1 MALLPNSAQLLPELL
16 AIELEYRRDSAG
28 RPLSAAELAV
38 IHPELAASLGEE
50 LRGLATLQDNRTVSP
65 TDVTLPIVPAPS
77 GAGSGG
83 VHIRCPHCQC
93 AVELLDETKLDE
105 VTCDACG
112 SSFSLVGVEDS
123 PELAGRRTV
132 GRFKLIERIGM
143 GGFGAVWRARDAEL
157 DREVAVKIP
166 RRSQLD
172 PREAE
177 LFFREARAAAQLK
190 HPHIVPVHEV
200 GRDGEA
206 IYIVSDLIRGES
218 LAEWLKARRPG
229 PRKTAELLATVADA
243 LHFAHEHGIV
253 HRDLKPSNLMIDAT
267 GAPHLMDFGL
277 AKRDVG
283 EISMTLDGQVLGTP
297 AYMSPEQAGGEVR
310 WVDRRSDLY
319 SLGVI
324 LFQMLCGELPLPR
337 QRPTANAA
345 ATDRRPAEPQK
356 PQPPHAARPGDDL
369 PEVFGTR
376 SEPPLQHWRRC
387 RRRIAPLPTR

>member
-1 MALLPNSAQLLPELL
+1 MDNPSKTAAPLGELQQIDACCDRFEAAWRLSQSAQKGQSPRLADFLDAVPPELRAQLLPELL
-16 AIELEYRRDSAG
+16 AIELEYRRDSSG

-65 TDVTLPIVPAPS
+65 ADKTLPILRTPQRSAASGSAPV
-77 GAGSGG
+77 GSGG

-93 AVELLDETKLDE
+93 AVELLEETKLDE

-112 SSFSLVGVEDS
+112 SSFSLVGAEDS

-166 RRSQLD
+166 RRGQLD

-243 LHFAHEHGIV
+243 LHFAQI
-253 HRDLKPSNLMIDAT
+253 
-267 GAPHLMDFGL
+267 
-277 AKRDVG
+277 
-283 EISMTLDGQVLGTP
+283 
-297 AYMSPEQAGGEVR
+297 
-310 WVDRRSDLY
+310 
-319 SLGVI
+319 
-324 LFQMLCGELPLPR
+324 
-337 QRPTANAA
+337 
-345 ATDRRPAEPQK
+345 
-356 PQPPHAARPGDDL
+356 
-369 PEVFGTR
+369 
-376 SEPPLQHWRRC
+376 
-387 RRRIAPLPTR
+387 